1 LTKYFDVANKTSAN
15 TELKTA
21 TCALFYEKNS
31 YHFFRFGFLSN
42 AFNSDADGSTRLGTG
57 SKLAITRSKKTT
69 RARVEEGRRQRA
81 EGRRFNLE
89 GDSAAQLGNW

>member
-1 LTKYFDVANKTSAN
+1 LSKYFDVANKTSAN

-21 TCALFYEKNS
+21 TSALFYEKNS
-31 YHFFRFGFLSN
+31 YHFFSFGFLSN

-69 RARVEEGRRQRA
+69 RARDKIDILGVYIVVAVEFTRK
-81 EGRRFNLE
+81 LV
-89 GDSAAQLGNW
+89 